1 MSVTD
6 ETKAVAPE
14 ATTTVPA
21 ETKSTKEEQP
31 VEKAADVPVEDKA
44 EEAKVSSALPMHS
57 RIPERAALLCFRP
70 DAPLRINKD
79 DGQPNVIHSCIKQ
92 FLTMTLSW
100 L

>member
-21 ETKSTKEEQP
+21 ETKSTKEEEQP
-31 VEKAADVPVEDKA
+31 VEKVADVPVEDKA

-70 DAPLRINKD
+70 WIIL
-79 DGQPNVIHSCIKQ
+79 
-92 FLTMTLSW
+92 LE
-100 L
+100 

>member
-57 RIPERAALLCFRP
+57 RISERAALLCFLPWCPSYNQQGR
-70 DAPLRINKD
+70 
-79 DGQPNVIHSCIKQ
+79 
-92 FLTMTLSW
+92 
-100 L
+100 

>member
-14 ATTTVPA
+14 ATTT
-21 ETKSTKEEQP
+21 KSTKEEEQP

-57 RIPERAALLCFRP
+57 RIPERAVVVFSLDALL
-70 DAPLRINKD
+70 LRINND
-79 DGQPNVIHSCIKQ
+79 DGQQNVIYSCIKQ
-92 FLTMTLSW
+92 LLTMTLSW

>member
-21 ETKSTKEEQP
+21 ETKSTKEEEQP
-31 VEKAADVPVEDKA
+31 VEKAADDVPVEDKA

-70 DAPLRINKD
+70 DALLRINKD
-79 DGQPNVIHSCIKQ
+79 DEQPNVFIHASNNCLQ
-92 FLTMTLSW
+92 
-100 L
+100 

>member
-21 ETKSTKEEQP
+21 ETKSTKEEEQP

-57 RIPERAALLCFRP
+57 RIPERAALFCFRP
-70 DAPLRINKD
+70 DALLRINKD
-79 DGQPNVIHSCIKQ
+79 DGQPNVIYSCIKQ
-92 FLTMTLSW
+92 LLT
-100 L
+100 